1 MEKWEYRHEWLETPY
16 NEWSRRE
23 DDAYDVQP
31 KHIEQ
36 LNAWGTEGWEVCTV
50 LESQGWRLVLL
61 KRKVV

>member
-1 MEKWEYRHEWLETPY
+1 MEKWEYRREWLETPY

-36 LNAWGTEGWEVCTV
+36 LNA
-50 LESQGWRLVLL
+50 
-61 KRKVV
+61 